1 MRVTRAYLPTAPES
15 GSLLELPRDTAQ
27 HLVKVL
33 RLQPEDEFVVFCGD
47 GREWSARIA
56 AVRGARVT
64 AAIGEVRRVDRES
77 PLTITLFQSIAR
89 GERMDYVVQKAT
101 ELGVARI
108 VPLLSERSVV
118 RLAAEQSL
126 SKAQHWQAVAAS
138 ACEQCGRNQV
148 PKVEVPRPLR
158 QVLGDLELEGAR
170 LLLDADAGPPDAD
183 PADAARLAVTTAV
196 AIAVGPEGGF
206 TSEEREAFAA
216 CRFVPVR
223 LGPRI
228 LRTETAAL
236 AALAW
241 LQSRCGDF
249 RA

>member
-33 RLQPEDEFVVFCGD
+33 RLQLEDEFVVFCGD

-56 AVRGARVT
+56 AVRGQRVT
-64 AAIGEVRRVDRES
+64 AAIGPARHIDRES

-118 RLAAEQSL
+118 RLAGEQSL

-148 PKVEVPRPLR
+148 PKVEVPRALR

-170 LLLDADAGPPDAD
+170 LLLDAEGS